1 MTDILS
7 CEGFNS
13 FLLVHQCFMRRRNK
27 FVPGKAFGYI
37 CYYQADRS
45 ESGYAAKRSSV
56 WDHYGRAPE
65 FYFPQSKYGPPEL
78 CHPRPSTSFQYCRS
92 CKWPLHWVFS
102 PLNLRWYHVAITTIR
117 DTKPEPILSCCVAGM
132 NTPFVKEIPTILTIE
147 DCPLSLNVFM
157 VRQQQRF

>member
-1 MTDILS
+1 MTDILY
-7 CEGFNS
+7 CGGFNS
-13 FLLVHQCFMRRRNK
+13 FLWVHQYSMRRRNK
-27 FVPGKAFGYI
+27 FVPEKAFGYI

-45 ESGYAAKRSSV
+45 ESGYAAKGVLFGTIRT
-56 WDHYGRAPE
+56 PE

-78 CHPRPSTSFQYCRS
+78 CHPRLSTSFQYYRS

-132 NTPFVKEIPTILTIE
+132 NTPFVKEISTILTIE